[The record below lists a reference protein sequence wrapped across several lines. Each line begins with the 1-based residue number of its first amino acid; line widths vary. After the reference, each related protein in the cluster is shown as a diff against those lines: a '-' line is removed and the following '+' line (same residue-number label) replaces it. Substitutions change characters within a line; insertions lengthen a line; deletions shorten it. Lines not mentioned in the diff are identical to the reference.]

1 MGYRPLCPNCESSL
15 SLIVE
20 RDEETNKI
28 NFIIT
33 CEWCDEYEGFMIKT
47 DIEDRDIEKLAK
59 LKKAFKIE
67 AEIVPLHTRRRS
79 YILIN

>member
-15 SLIVE
+15 SFIVE

-47 DIEDRDIEKLAK
+47 DIEDGDMKKFAE
-59 LKKAFKIE
+59 LKKAFKIR
-67 AEIVPLHTRRRS
+67 AEIVPLH
-79 YILIN
+79 

>member
-1 MGYRPLCPNCESSL
+1 MGYTPLCPNCGSSL
-15 SLIVE
+15 SFIVE

-47 DIEDRDIEKLAK
+47 DIKDRDIKKFAK

-67 AEIVPLHTRRRS
+67 AKIVPLS
-79 YILIN
+79 EMEKEKFLA

>member
-47 DIEDRDIEKLAK
+47 DIKVRDIRKFAK
-59 LKKAFKIE
+59 LKKASKIE
-67 AEIVPLHTRRRS
+67 AEIVPLDETEKERF
-79 YILIN
+79 LA